1 MALLQDNFEGLIQK
15 GLKHI
20 QFPSNLYGKFSFFM
34 NKLRQTVFPKYFF
47 IIPLNFSR
55 AIEILVIPSFCNWL
69 IEKKYCITSQNQ
81 FQSQHHL
88 QSSKVFLFFLGRSYL
103 IMFSST
109 FHMKQMLQLIVSV
122 SERPRIKILRC
133 HIRAGNLL

>member
-88 QSSKVFLFFLGRSYL
+88 KSSKVFLFFNLYQNPKMGRTDRLS
-103 IMFSST
+103 
-109 FHMKQMLQLIVSV
+109 
-122 SERPRIKILRC
+122 
-133 HIRAGNLL
+133 